1 MYEMVSIVAPIFLTI
16 ILGLFLKR
24 LVFKDVDF
32 WATLNQLSYWVFF
45 PAFSFYE
52 TSRMNISLESVMGY
66 SLALLGGF
74 FAALAFATVVGSLF
88 RFSGETMT
96 SVFQGAG
103 RHNTFIGI
111 AVSAQLFGEIGTTF
125 GTLVSVILVP
135 ISNIVSVLFMSY
147 KLNRDSHVFGVL
159 KEIARNPII
168 VSIFAGIIFNQFN
181 FGENFIA
188 YKVAGLVGKGT
199 LPILLLVIGS
209 NLVFRGIHS
218 EAVPF
223 VISIL
228 GKMVVF
234 PSVAYL
240 ISRVVGLSHELTIIA
255 VIFGCCPTSPASFP
269 LAKQMGGNAT
279 LMAIIISLQTAA
291 SVLMI
296 PIAVFV
302 ASRLLEQ

>member
-1 MYEMVSIVAPIFLTI
+1 M
-16 ILGLFLKR
+16 
-24 LVFKDVDF
+24 
-32 WATLNQLSYWVFF
+32 SYWVFF

-52 TSRMNISLESVMGY
+52 TSRMNISLDSVTGY
-66 SLALLGGF
+66 SMALLCGF
-74 FAALAFATVVGSLF
+74 FAALLVATVVGSVC
-88 RFSGETMT
+88 RFSPDTLT

-135 ISNIVSVLFMSY
+135 ISKIVAVLFMFY
-147 KLNRDSHVFGVL
+147 KLNRESHILGVI

-168 VSIFAGIIFNQFN
+168 VSIFIGIIFNQLN
-181 FGENFIA
+181 LGDGFIA
-188 YKVAGLVGKGT
+188 YQVAGLIGKGT

-209 NLVFRGIHS
+209 NLVFTGIHS

-223 VISIL
+223 LVSTVS
-228 GKMVVF
+228 KMIVF
-234 PSVAYL
+234 PTVTFF
-240 ISRVVGLSHELTIIA
+240 ISRMLGLSNELTIIA
-255 VIFGCCPTSPASFP
+255 VIFGCCPTSPAGFP
-269 LAKQMGGNAT
+269 LAKQMGGNAP
-279 LMAIIISLQTAA
+279 LMAIIISLQTAV

-302 ASRLLEQ
+302 ARRMLE